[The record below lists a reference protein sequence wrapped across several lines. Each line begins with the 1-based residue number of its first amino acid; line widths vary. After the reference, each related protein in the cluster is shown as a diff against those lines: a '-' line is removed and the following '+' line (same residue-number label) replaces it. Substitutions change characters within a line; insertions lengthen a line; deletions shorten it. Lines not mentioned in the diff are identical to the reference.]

1 MGPPVPYWPSVVVKP
16 DTVSGVQTYFVNLIL
31 DIIFGGFALTVGIA
45 SILVT
50 TTDPVSAIAAAAIIG
65 SATCG
70 LVIVFV
76 INFIVALMSVIRM
89 HHGAR
94 EYGPDHQK
102 NAGRGGPFQWLGTT
116 IAPLAPDLV
125 VTLVIPGPP
134 CV

>member
-1 MGPPVPYWPSVVVKP
+1 Y
-16 DTVSGVQTYFVNLIL
+16 VNLIL

-50 TTDPVSAIAAAAIIG
+50 TTDPASAIAAAAIIG

-102 NAGRGGPFQWLGTT
+102 NAGRGGPVPRAGRDWNRARRLRDRPR
-116 IAPLAPDLV
+116 A
-125 VTLVIPGPP
+125 
-134 CV
+134 

>member
-16 DTVSGVQTYFVNLIL
+16 DTVSGVQTYYVNLIL

-50 TTDPVSAIAAAAIIG
+50 TTDPASAIAAAAIIG

-76 INFIVALMSVIRM
+76 IIFIVSLMSVIRI
-89 HHGAR
+89 HYV
-94 EYGPDHQK
+94 E
-102 NAGRGGPFQWLGTT
+102 WELSTE
-116 IAPLAPDLV
+116 
-125 VTLVIPGPP
+125 
-134 CV
+134 